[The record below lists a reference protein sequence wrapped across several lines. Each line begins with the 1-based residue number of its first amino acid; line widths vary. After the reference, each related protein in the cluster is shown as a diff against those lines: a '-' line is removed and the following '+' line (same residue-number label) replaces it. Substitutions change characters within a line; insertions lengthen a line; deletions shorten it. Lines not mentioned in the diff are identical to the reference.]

1 MGVFFLWSL
10 SMSSVCT
17 VRSKRRQVVQQQD
30 RKGLGPWATAW
41 RQVSHSGKSPIH
53 IRLMWETDL
62 CCCKPKTWGCSFY
75 WSVDET
81 SHTDEDTLKKK
92 KKNFY
97 LLLLFRGWGEVGAQL
112 WLNLHIIIMYNHLN
126 NLANQTNDPALNLL
140 FPFKLGTSQDN
151 IGNTRYWSDH
161 NFP

>member
-30 RKGLGPWATAW
+30 RKGLGPWGAAW

-75 WSVDET
+75 CSIDET

-92 KKNFY
+92 KKKILSFAS
-97 LLLLFRGWGEVGAQL
+97 LSGVRGGRSSALIESL
-112 WLNLHIIIMYNHLN
+112 YNHN
-126 NLANQTNDPALNLL
+126 V
-140 FPFKLGTSQDN
+140 
-151 IGNTRYWSDH
+151 
-161 NFP
+161 